1 MEIENEYDTPEVVHL
16 PPGVVEAVA
25 SLLKDYT
32 PGTRG
37 LRNKGIVAGRQT
49 VGLGDLI
56 VAKSEAYTQESGSSG
71 IIVAGAKRKLI
82 PHNQFKN
89 ISDKGKTHQEDED
102 GTQYYDSYS
111 KPNVRRTP
119 RRRTVQ
125 PYRKSYQKTRRL
137 PYKKISSRPWA
148 AGMRR
153 VGGVPRRPYRV
164 SRGTYGRST
173 YGTGRRSRPYYTRR
187 TRRWYR

>member
-56 VAKSEAYTQESGSSG
+56 VAKSEAYTQESGASG

-125 PYRKSYQKTRRL
+125 PYRKGYQKTRRVYQRKSWL
-137 PYKKISSRPWA
+137 A
-148 AGMRR
+148 TRR
-153 VGGVPRRPYRV
+153 VGGGARRPYRV
-164 SRGTYGRST
+164 SRGTYARST
-173 YGTGRRSRPYYTRR
+173 YGTGRRSKPYYTRR